1 MARKV
6 KTPTVPLS
14 GLDKFIYVILALLW
28 VAFCIATVVVFG
40 IAIPQALAFSDATV
54 VAREGAWGVVCS
66 LPMAFWGTS
75 PLLIALGH
83 AWKTKQPIFGNKKFK
98 AQFGKPVIKLTPLFS
113 PEFRKN
119 LQADQKKYIKKTL
132 ISFVIVFVVCAL
144 IIPFGLFPRKV
155 LDTSNQL
162 RHYNCLNQMTD
173 ERRIEDA
180 EKLIIYIDYSHGYRT
195 SPKWG
200 IRMTFKF
207 EDSKYSFTLGSFND
221 MEREDVLRYMLKL
234 KGIFSQDQ
242 YEIVNVEDM
251 EDLVIYRHFSDAELK
266 LVYDLFDYTP

>member
-1 MARKV
+1 MARKI

-28 VAFCIATVVVFG
+28 VAFCIATVFVVG

-54 VAREGAWGVVCS
+54 VAKEGAWGVVCS
-66 LPMAFWGTS
+66 LPMAFWGTL
-75 PLLIALGH
+75 PLMIALGH
-83 AWKTKQPIFGNKKFK
+83 AWKIKQPIFGNKKFK
-98 AQFGKPVIKLTPLFS
+98 AQFGKPVIKHIPLFS

-132 ISFVIVFVVCAL
+132 ISFVIVFIVCAL

-155 LDTSNQL
+155 LDTSNHL

-180 EKLIIYIDYSHGYRT
+180 EKLIIYISYSNGLRT
-195 SPKWG
+195 TPKWG
-200 IRMTFKF
+200 ICLAFKF
-207 EDSKYSFTLGSFND
+207 EDCKYSFTLGSFND

-234 KGIFSQDQ
+234 KGCFSRDR